1 MNNLVD
7 RESAPASKYN
17 VLLYVM
23 VILILMFMSGC
34 IRYTP
39 SREELQEKYGKEDK
53 EKLLNLGGEEEF
65 NAYETMLKTRL
76 KNLMAQRAHL
86 LTPGPNGG
94 AYTVG
99 PGDVMHLSIFGFEDM
114 SSDAEV
120 SALGSVSLPLVGEY
134 FVSGKDLS
142 TINRELTEQYSRYIR
157 SPNVQVGMKNYEAN
171 HVSVIGEVAKPGV
184 YPLKRQGQLLTELLS
199 EAGGKTQLASNRI
212 ILLSGQRGGGGRA
225 AIGDSTVGTSPT
237 LTMASAHVEQPQAM
251 GIEIELDDLL
261 GHVNQQPILVPLMS
275 GDMIIV
281 PEAGTYEVDGEIEKP
296 GSYKLA
302 SRTSAMGAIA
312 AAGGFTYAANVNK
325 VEVIRDMGAGRKAL
339 VTMDLE
345 EVGLRGGSDVRLRN
359 GDLVRV
365 PSEPARF
372 FRRQVVTALNSV
384 FNGFTVNR
392 RVP

>member
-1 MNNLVD
+1 M
-7 RESAPASKYN
+7 
-17 VLLYVM
+17 LLYLTLV
-23 VILILMFMSGC
+23 LMLSSGC

-39 SREELQEKYGKEDK
+39 SREELQEKYGKGDVKEDK
-53 EKLLNLGGEEEF
+53 QGLLNLGGEEEF
-65 NAYETMLKTRL
+65 NSYETMLKTRL
-76 KNLMAQRAHL
+76 QNLLAQRSYL
-86 LTPGPNGG
+86 LTPGPDGG

-99 PGDVMHLSIFGFEDM
+99 SGDILHVAVFGFEDIT
-114 SSDAEV
+114 SDAEV
-120 SALGSVSLPLVGEY
+120 SSRGTVSLPLVGEY
-134 FVSGKDLS
+134 SVSGKDLS
-142 TINRELTEQYSRYIR
+142 TITQELTARYSRYIR
-157 SPNVQVGMKNYEAN
+157 SPNLQVGMKNYEAN

-212 ILLSGQRGGGGRA
+212 ILLPGQRGGGLIAPSGER
-225 AIGDSTVGTSPT
+225 SVTSSAT
-237 LTMASAHVEQPQAM
+237 LTMASAQAEQPQGM

-261 GHVNQQPILVPLMS
+261 GHVNQQPLLVPLLP

-281 PEAGTYEVDGEIEKP
+281 PEAGTYEVDGEVEKP

-302 SRTSAMGAIA
+302 SRTSAMGAVA

-345 EVGLRGGSDVRLRN
+345 EVGLRGGNDVRLRN
-359 GDLVRV
+359 GDFVRV
-365 PSEPARF
+365 PSEPGRF

-384 FNGFTVNR
+384 FNGFGVTR

>member
-1 MNNLVD
+1 MNTLLD
-7 RESAPASKYN
+7 RHTSHRSGHNA
-17 VLLYVM
+17 LLY
-23 VILILMFMSGC
+23 FMISLLLLSGC

-39 SREELQEKYGKEDK
+39 SREELQEKYGKDK
-53 EKLLNLGGEEEF
+53 EELLDVGGEAEF
-65 NAYETMLKTRL
+65 NSYETMLKTRL
-76 KNLMAQRAHL
+76 QNLLAQRAYL

-99 PGDVMHLSIFGFEDM
+99 PGDVLHVGVFGFDDL

-120 SALGSVSLPLVGEY
+120 SSNGTVSLPLVGEY
-134 FVSGKDLS
+134 SIKGKDLA
-142 TINRELTEQYSRYIR
+142 TINRELTASYARYIR
-157 SPNVQVGMKNYEAN
+157 SPNLQVGMKNYEAS
-171 HVSVIGEVAKPGV
+171 HVSVIGEVAKPGI

-199 EAGGKTQLASNRI
+199 EAGGKTPLASNRI
-212 ILLSGQRGGGGRA
+212 ILLPPQHGGVISPSGNP
-225 AIGDSTVGTSPT
+225 STVGAPA
-237 LTMASAHVEQPQAM
+237 LTMASTEPGPSHAM

-261 GHVNQQPILVPLMS
+261 GHVNQQPILVPLLP

-281 PEAGTYEVDGEIEKP
+281 PEAGTYEVDGEVEKP

-302 SRTSAMGAIA
+302 SRTSATGAIA
-312 AAGGFTYAANVNK
+312 AAGGFSYAANVNK
-325 VEVIRDMGAGRKAL
+325 VEVVRDMGAGRKAL

-345 EVGLRGGSDVRLRN
+345 EVGLKGGQDVRLRN

-365 PSEPARF
+365 PSEPGRF

-384 FNGFTVNR
+384 FNGFAITR